1 MKLIPLTFIAL
12 ILHSGQSAASE
23 GLIDVALTVC
33 FPLQIAEEWVNR
45 CNSEFPEFSEET
57 MSTFALWKDRNSSKF
72 EESHHKCVADLE
84 KARPKEYQGNVIEG
98 LKIGLTKRT
107 NEQWETLSR
116 NELMTYCKNMPD
128 ALKERERW
136 IDQHLN
142 PPVKRKAQTMPNP
155 SVERDAAK
163 ARRPSP

>member
-12 ILHSGQSAASE
+12 ILYSGQNSASE
-23 GLIDVALTVC
+23 GLIDAALTVC

-45 CNSEFPEFSEET
+45 CNSEFPEFSEAT
-57 MSTFALWKDRNSSKF
+57 MSAFTLWKDRNSSKF
-72 EESHHKCVADLE
+72 EKSHRKCLADLE
-84 KARPKEYQGNVIEG
+84 KAQPKEYQGNIIEG
-98 LKIGLTKRT
+98 LEIGLTKRT
-107 NEQWETLSR
+107 NEQWERLSG

-142 PPVKRKAQTMPNP
+142 PPVRKKAQTMPNP
-155 SVERDAAK
+155 SVERDAPK
-163 ARRPSP
+163 AARLSP